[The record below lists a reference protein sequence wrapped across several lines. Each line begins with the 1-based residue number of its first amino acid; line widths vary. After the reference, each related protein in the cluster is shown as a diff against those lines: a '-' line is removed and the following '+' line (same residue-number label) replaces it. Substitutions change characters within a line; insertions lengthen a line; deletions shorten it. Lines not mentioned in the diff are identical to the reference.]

1 MSLEVSTV
9 SASAPLARSSTPLL
23 GIYAVT
29 VFLGAGLLFL
39 VQPMVSKMLLP
50 HLGGSP
56 AVWNTC
62 MCFFQAA
69 LLLGY
74 FYAHWLSRH
83 FGGGAQAA
91 VHCAVLGIAALFL
104 PLDLTLPVPP
114 AEGSPVPWLLGT
126 LAITVGP
133 PFFAISATAPL
144 LQRWFSRTSHPAA
157 SDPYFLYAASNAGSL
172 LALLAYPLAV
182 EPHLRLFEQSRWWAL
197 GLGLLALG
205 IVLCWY
211 GYSRDRNGAPSPA
224 AEPAGAAI
232 TIGQRARWVGYA
244 FVPSAL
250 LLAVTAHIT
259 IDLASAPLFW
269 VIPLALYLLTFIFAF
284 SRRPLLPHWLMVRVQ
299 PFLIIPIVLFSFGT
313 QGLWA
318 LPLHLA
324 AFFVT
329 AMVGHGELA
338 RTRPAVRHLT
348 EFYLWVSVGGVLG
361 GIFAALL
368 APAVFPGIWEY
379 PLMLVAAC
387 LVRPTGL
394 VRPGAW
400 RWDLALPA
408 AMVLALAALI
418 RWGDMLPGAAL
429 LVALVVAAVL
439 LMSFSERPW
448 RFALGVGGCLLVL
461 SLASAGDILATTRSF
476 FGVNRVR
483 LIADGT
489 IRALQQ
495 GTTIHGAERAK
506 PGRETDL
513 LGYYTREGPFG
524 RFFEAVAGRELNRV
538 GVVGLGTGALAC
550 YARPGQSWT
559 FHEIDPEVVKLA
571 GDGRFFHF
579 LANCGNQPRIVLGD
593 ARLTLNDVPDA
604 AYDVIVIDAFSSDS
618 IPVHLLTREA
628 LALYQ
633 RKLTPDGAVVFH
645 VSNRFLDLAPLV
657 AALAQDAGSPARH
670 LLYVPEKPEA
680 LDDYA
685 TEVVVIGQPGARL
698 DILTADAGWQIPKGD
713 AASVWTD
720 DRSDILSRIRWR

>member
-1 MSLEVSTV
+1 MSLEASAVP
-9 SASAPLARSSTPLL
+9 ASAPLARSGRGLL
-23 GIYAVT
+23 AAYAVT

-74 FYAHWLSRH
+74 LYAHFLSRR

-91 VHCAVLGIAALFL
+91 IHCAVLGIAALFL

-114 AEGSPVPWLLGT
+114 ADGSPVPWLLGT

-144 LQRWFSRTSHPAA
+144 LQRWFSRTNHPAA

-182 EPHLRLFEQSRWWAL
+182 EPHLRLVEQSRGWTFGMAA
-197 GLGLLALG
+197 LALG

-211 GYSRDRNGAPSPA
+211 GCSRDRSLARSAVAERIGATP
-224 AEPAGAAI
+224 

-284 SRRPLLPHWLMVRVQ
+284 ARRPPLPHWLMVRMQ

-338 RTRPAVRHLT
+338 RTRPAVAHLT

-368 APAVFPGIWEY
+368 APAVFPGVWEY
-379 PLMLVAAC
+379 PLMLAAAC
-387 LVRPTGL
+387 LVRPTGMA
-394 VRPGAW
+394 RAGAW
-400 RWDLALPA
+400 RWDVVLPLAL
-408 AMVLALAALI
+408 VLGLAALL
-418 RWGDMLPGAAL
+418 RWGDLPGAAL
-429 LVALVVAAVL
+429 LGALVVAAVL
-439 LMSFSERPW
+439 LLSFSERPW

-461 SLASAGDILATTRSF
+461 GLATAGDTLATTRSF

-483 LIADGT
+483 LVADGT
-489 IRALQQ
+489 IRVLQQ
-495 GTTIHGAERAK
+495 GTTVHGAESAL
-506 PGRETDL
+506 PGHETEPL
-513 LGYYTREGPFG
+513 AYYSREGPFG
-524 RFFEAVAGRELNRV
+524 RFFDTAAGRDAKRV
-538 GVVGLGTGALAC
+538 GVIGLGTGALAC

-559 FHEIDPEVVKLA
+559 FHEIDPQVVKLA
-571 GDGRFFHF
+571 SDGRFFHF
-579 LANCGNQPRIVLGD
+579 LAHCGEQPRIVLGD
-593 ARLTLNDVPDA
+593 ARLTLNAVPDA

-628 LALYQ
+628 LALYR
-633 RKLTPDGAVVFH
+633 RKLAPGGVALFH
-645 VSNRFLDLAPLV
+645 LSNRYLDLAPLV

-670 LLYVPEKPEA
+670 LLYVPAKPGA
-680 LDDYA
+680 LDKYSA
-685 TEVVVIGQPGARL
+685 EVMAVGQPGASL
-698 DILTADAGWQIPKGD
+698 DYLSPEAGWQTPARD

-720 DRSDILSRIRWR
+720 DRSDILSHIRWR

>member
-1 MSLEVSTV
+1 MSLEASAV
-9 SASAPLARSSTPLL
+9 SASTSLARSGRWLL
-23 GIYAVT
+23 GAYAAT
-29 VFLGAGLLFL
+29 VFVGAALLFL

-62 MCFFQAA
+62 MVFFQAT

-74 FYAHWLSRH
+74 FYAHWLARR
-83 FGGGAQAA
+83 FGGGVQAA
-91 VHCAVLGIAALFL
+91 IHCAVLGTVAFFL
-104 PLDLTLPVPP
+104 PFDLSLPVPP
-114 AEGSPVPWLLGT
+114 ADGSPVPWLLGT
-126 LAITVGP
+126 LALTVGP

-182 EPHLRLFEQSRWWAL
+182 EPHLRLFDQSRWWAF
-197 GLGLLALG
+197 GLAALACG

-211 GYSRDRNGAPSPA
+211 GYARNRDDAHPTA
-224 AEPAGAAI
+224 ADEAGAAP

-244 FVPSAL
+244 FVPSAY

-284 SRRPLLPHWLMVRVQ
+284 ARRPPLPHWLMVRAQ
-299 PFLIIPIVLFSFGT
+299 PFLIIPIVLLSFTT
-313 QGLWA
+313 QGIWA

-329 AMVGHGELA
+329 ALVGHGELA

-348 EFYLWVSVGGVLG
+348 EFYLWVSFGGVLG

-368 APAVFPGIWEY
+368 APTIFPGIWEY
-379 PLMLVAAC
+379 PLMLAAAC
-387 LVRPTGL
+387 LVRPTAKAL
-394 VRPGAW
+394 PKAW
-400 RWDLALPA
+400 RWDIVLPVAL
-408 AMVLALAALI
+408 VLGLAALL
-418 RWGDMLPGAAL
+418 RQGDLPGWVL
-429 LVALVVAAVL
+429 LGGLIVAAVAL
-439 LMSFSERPW
+439 LSFSDRPW
-448 RFALGVGGCLLVL
+448 RFALAVGGCLLVL
-461 SLASAGDILATTRSF
+461 SLAGAGDTLATTRSF
-476 FGVNRVR
+476 FGVNKVR

-495 GTTIHGAERAK
+495 GTTIHGAESAI
-506 PGRETDL
+506 PGHETDM

-524 RFFEAVAGRELNRV
+524 RLFEALASRGVKRV
-538 GVVGLGTGALAC
+538 GVTGLGTGALAC
-550 YARPGQSWT
+550 YARPGEKWT

-571 GDGRFFHF
+571 KDGRFFHF
-579 LANCGNQPRIVLGD
+579 LAGCGDPPIVLGD
-593 ARLTLNDVPDA
+593 ARLTLKDVPDA
-604 AYDVIVIDAFSSDS
+604 GYDVILMDAFSSDS
-618 IPVHLLTREA
+618 VPIHLLTREA

-633 RKLTPDGAVVFH
+633 KKLAAGGVILFH
-645 VSNRFLDLAPLV
+645 VSNRYLELVPLI
-657 AALAQDAGSPARH
+657 AALAQDSGSPARH
-670 LLYVPEKPEA
+670 MLYVPAIPGA
-680 LDDYA
+680 LDNYSS
-685 TEVVVIGQPGARL
+685 EVVVVGQPGVSL
-698 DILTADAGWQIPKGD
+698 DFLSADAGWRVPEAKG
-713 AASVWTD
+713 ATVWTD

>member
-1 MSLEVSTV
+1 MALEVSAI
-9 SASAPLARSSTPLL
+9 SASTPLARSARVLL
-23 GIYAVT
+23 GTYAIT
-29 VFLGAGLLFL
+29 VFVGAALLFF

-56 AVWNTC
+56 SVWNTS
-62 MCFFQAA
+62 MCFFQAT

-74 FYAHWLSRH
+74 LYAHWLSRR
-83 FGGGAQAA
+83 FGGGTQTAI
-91 VHCAVLGIAALFL
+91 HCAVLAVAALFL

-114 AEGSPVPWLLGT
+114 ADGSPVPWLLGT
-126 LAITVGP
+126 LAVTVGP

-144 LQRWFSRTSHPAA
+144 LQRWFSRTNHPDA

-182 EPHLRLFEQSRWWAL
+182 EPHLRLLEQSRWWAL
-197 GLGLLALG
+197 GLGALGLG

-211 GYSRDRNGAPSPA
+211 GYSRNRSGAQAAA
-224 AEPAGAAI
+224 AEEAGAAP

-244 FVPSAL
+244 FVPSAY

-259 IDLASAPLFW
+259 IDLASAPMFW

-284 SRRPLLPHWLMVRVQ
+284 ARRPPLPHWLMVRAQ
-299 PFLIIPIVLFSFGT
+299 PFLIIPIVLLSFTT
-313 QGLWA
+313 QGIWA

-329 AMVGHGELA
+329 ALVGHGELA

-348 EFYLWVSVGGVLG
+348 EFYLWVSFGGVLG

-387 LVRPTGL
+387 LVRPT
-394 VRPGAW
+394 VK
-400 RWDLALPA
+400 ALPRGWCWDVA
-408 AMVLALAALI
+408 LPLLLVIGLAALL
-418 RWGDMLPGAAL
+418 RWGDLPGSVLLAAL
-429 LVALVVAAVL
+429 MVAAVAL
-439 LMSFSERPW
+439 LSFSDRPW
-448 RFALGVGGCLLVL
+448 RFALGVGGCFIVL
-461 SLASAGDILATTRSF
+461 SLAGAGDTLATTRSF
-476 FGVNRVR
+476 FGVNKVR

-495 GTTIHGAERAK
+495 GTTIHGAESAI
-506 PGRETDL
+506 PGRELDM

-524 RFFEAVAGRELNRV
+524 KLFEALEGRGVKRV
-538 GVVGLGTGALAC
+538 GVTGLGTGALAC
-550 YARPGQSWT
+550 YARPGETWT

-571 GDGRFFHF
+571 KDGRYFHF
-579 LANCGNQPRIVLGD
+579 LAGCGNPRIVLGD
-593 ARLTLNDVPDA
+593 ARLTLRDEPDA
-604 AYDVIVIDAFSSDS
+604 GYDVILMDAFSSDS
-618 IPVHLLTREA
+618 VPIHLLTREA

-633 RKLTPDGAVVFH
+633 RKLAAGGVILFH
-645 VSNRFLDLAPLV
+645 VSNRYLELPPLI

-670 LLYVPEKPEA
+670 MLYVPAVPGA
-680 LDDYA
+680 LDNYSS
-685 TEVVVIGQPGARL
+685 EVVVVGQPGASL
-698 DILTADAGWQIPKGD
+698 DFLTADAGWQVPQAKG
-713 AASVWTD
+713 AAVWTD